1 MNSPLEALAPHF
13 RHISVA
19 TIGLAAL
26 LAATDDARAQWAYAT
41 TKDAMRGTV
50 ATRADLTSRNTHQ
63 FSFPYH
69 GGSRLKLIVWSAPD
83 NADADLRQ
91 TVGLFITRGQF
102 RCLQSDVCPIHIK
115 VDDGPVEPLSAQLS
129 DDFGLMWLYSNGVQR
144 IIEATATGRTL
155 SIEVPIY
162 QHGERQYSFRIT
174 PLRWKN

>member
-69 GGSRLKLIVWSAPD
+69 GGSRLKLIVWSDPD

-102 RCLQSDVCPIHIK
+102 RCLPSDVCPIHIK

-129 DDFGLMWLYSNGVQR
+129 VSRPVAGEGPGCSARGCPRVRSSNAPAGSR
-144 IIEATATGRTL
+144 SARAHPCGR
-155 SIEVPIY
+155 SC
-162 QHGERQYSFRIT
+162 
-174 PLRWKN
+174 